1 VEARVS
7 RPAAAGPSRWE
18 EPQAAR
24 EARSARRRTRLAWAA
39 YAVVL
44 VAALASV
51 VWRQTVGRER
61 FRELEK
67 VREEVAVAQ
76 AERDELTTRILEL
89 QRRDRIVR
97 YATERLGM
105 HVARDEE
112 VVLLP
117 VPTSAAARAKSAG
130 GGR

>member
-1 VEARVS
+1 MS
-7 RPAAAGPSRWE
+7 RPAAGPSRWE
-18 EPQAAR
+18 APRADA
-24 EARSARRRTRLAWAA
+24 EARSRRRRSRLAWAA

-117 VPTSAAARAKSAG
+117 VPASAAPRPDSVAE

>member
-1 VEARVS
+1 V
-7 RPAAAGPSRWE
+7 
-18 EPQAAR
+18 
-24 EARSARRRTRLAWAA
+24 
-39 YAVVL
+39 YAVIL

-67 VREEVAVAQ
+67 VREEVAVAE

-97 YATERLGM
+97 YAQERLGM

-117 VPTSAAARAKSAG
+117 VPASAAPRPDSAAEE
-130 GGR
+130 GR